1 MGQNT
6 SYTQIN
12 SLEEFSFIGGTEFE
26 VTFNLYDEDGLEI
39 DITTGT
45 VTWTMSPLGQPDYAI
60 VTKNGV
66 VPGSPINRFTVTIET
81 DDTKLLSGKF
91 IHQAIFVDF
100 SGSEFRPN
108 QGIITIIPRIQNT

>member
-26 VTFNLYDEDGLEI
+26 LAFNLYDDEGTPI

-45 VTWTMSPLGQPDYAI
+45 VTWTLCPYGQPDYAI
-60 VTKNGV
+60 LTKNGSV
-66 VPGSPINRFTVTIET
+66 SGTPINRFTVTIET
-81 DDTKLLSGKF
+81 EDTKLLSGKF
-91 IHQAIFVDF
+91 IHQPIFVDF

-108 QGIITIIPRIQNT
+108 QGVITIIPRIQNT